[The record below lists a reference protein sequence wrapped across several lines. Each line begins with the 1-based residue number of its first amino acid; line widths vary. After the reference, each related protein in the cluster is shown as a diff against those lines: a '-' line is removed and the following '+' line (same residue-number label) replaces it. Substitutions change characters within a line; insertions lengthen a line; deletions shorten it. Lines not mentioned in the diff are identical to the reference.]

1 MLFKAI
7 KIYVCIYN
15 ATLNFSVPFFL
26 SFENENVLQTRKCHK
41 NWLYDTHAWANGKK
55 SKWKLVD
62 FADSI
67 FHQFM

>member
-7 KIYVCIYN
+7 KMYVCIYN

-55 SKWKLVD
+55 
-62 FADSI
+62 
-67 FHQFM
+67 